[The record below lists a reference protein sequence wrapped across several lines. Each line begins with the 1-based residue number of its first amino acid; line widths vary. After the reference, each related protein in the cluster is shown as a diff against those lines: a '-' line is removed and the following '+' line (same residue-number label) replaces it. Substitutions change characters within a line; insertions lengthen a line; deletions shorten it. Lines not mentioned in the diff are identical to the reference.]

1 MQTDFPGETIQL
13 PDGRALGFAA
23 YGDPHG
29 APLFFFHGLWASRLT
44 YHPDDQIARS
54 LGVRLITIDRPGI
67 GLSDPKPGRR
77 LIDWP
82 ADVAALA
89 DALQIP
95 RFAVLGWSGGGAY
108 ALACAYRIPERLT
121 AVGLASGGAPLAGI
135 DPAAHI
141 TRQWRAVARIARI
154 APWSIYLFARYQALT
169 FRFQSHRFVEQLVER
184 FPRCDQDVLA
194 QPGMH
199 KMMLETT
206 RELYRQGCRGL
217 YEDLLVFTR
226 PWGFRLEEI
235 RLPVQ
240 IWHGEA
246 DNVLSPAFAR
256 YLASGLPQCQA
267 TLYPN
272 EGHFLLLKRWRD
284 LLQSLTLRRE
294 AGIP

>member
-1 MQTDFPGETIQL
+1 MQTDFPGETIRL
-13 PDGRALGFAA
+13 PDGRALGFAE
-23 YGDPHG
+23 YGDPDG
-29 APLFFFHGLWASRLT
+29 APLFFFYGLWASRLT

-89 DALQIP
+89 DALQIQ

-108 ALACAYRIPERLT
+108 ALACAYRIPERLI

-135 DPAAHI
+135 EPAAHL
-141 TRQWRAVARIARI
+141 TRQWKTVACIAWI
-154 APWSIYLFARYQALT
+154 APWSIYLFAWYQTIT
-169 FRFQSHRFVEQLVER
+169 FRYQSHRFVEQLVQR
-184 FPRCDQDVLA
+184 FPRCDQDILA

-199 KMMLETT
+199 QMMLETT
-206 RELYRQGCRGL
+206 QELYRQGCRGL

-235 RLPVQ
+235 HLPVQ

-246 DNVLSPAFAR
+246 DNVLAPTFAH
-256 YLASGLPQCQA
+256 YLAGRLPQCQA
-267 TLYPN
+267 TLHPN
-272 EGHFLLLKRWRD
+272 EGHLLLFKRWRD

-294 AGIP
+294 TGIL